1 MALAGQT
8 VFQGLAVAVRFQVAE
23 GQFDLH
29 TSDVKRPDL
38 TCIQLRQ
45 RQPQPQAPS
54 VAFRGFASACSLLA
68 GLRSE
73 AAKRARKAAG
83 RTGLCSNG

>member
-38 TCIQLRQ
+38 TCIQLRP
-45 RQPQPQAPS
+45 PQPQASS